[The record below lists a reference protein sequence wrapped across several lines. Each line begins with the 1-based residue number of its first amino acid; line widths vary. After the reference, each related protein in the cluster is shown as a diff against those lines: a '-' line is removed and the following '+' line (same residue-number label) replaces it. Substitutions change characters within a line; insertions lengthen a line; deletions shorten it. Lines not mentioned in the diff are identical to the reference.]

1 MAVEEKKKVLFPR
14 YKCCNMSKLYISCAT
29 LGSGGAERVI
39 SVLSTP
45 FADHYDTVKVF
56 TWITAPVFYRV
67 DSRVELID
75 IERESG
81 SKSILRKM
89 VWFRKHIK
97 KESPDLLLSFLY
109 PWSMKV
115 LMALAFTRV
124 PIVVAERQ
132 DPRIVRGGWLTKSLR
147 HFLYLRTK
155 GILVQTEENKQY
167 YRGALNHRTYAIYNP
182 VSLASEQIGK
192 ALVAPKTD
200 TIVTVGRLDPA
211 KNHFLLIDAFGL
223 FSQAHPGYHLSIY
236 GDGPL
241 RSPIEKYIE
250 EKGLQ
255 DMVELK
261 GAKKDVISH
270 IVSAKAFVLSSKYE
284 GMPNAL
290 IEAMCVGLPCVS
302 TKVSGATELI
312 RSGENGILI
321 DDDAQQLANALS
333 SVVEDVPFAESLAG
347 NAVRLYEKVNLNTI
361 CKQWIDYIDSIE
373 NGL

>member
-1 MAVEEKKKVLFPR
+1 M
-14 YKCCNMSKLYISCAT
+14 NKLYISCAT

-56 TWITAPVFYRV
+56 TWITAPVFYQV

-81 SKSILRKM
+81 SKSILKKM

-147 HFLYLRTK
+147 HILYLRTK

-167 YRGALNHRTYAIYNP
+167 YRGALNNRTYAIYNP

-192 ALVAPKTD
+192 AIGAPKTD

-211 KNHFLLIDAFGL
+211 KNHFLLIDAFGS
-223 FSQAHPGYHLSIY
+223 FAQTHPGYHLSIY

-241 RSPIEKYIE
+241 RSTLEKYIE

-290 IEAMCVGLPCVS
+290 IEAMCVGLPCIS

-321 DDDAQQLANALS
+321 DDDAQQMANALS
-333 SVVEDVPFAESLAG
+333 SIVEDVPFSESLAG